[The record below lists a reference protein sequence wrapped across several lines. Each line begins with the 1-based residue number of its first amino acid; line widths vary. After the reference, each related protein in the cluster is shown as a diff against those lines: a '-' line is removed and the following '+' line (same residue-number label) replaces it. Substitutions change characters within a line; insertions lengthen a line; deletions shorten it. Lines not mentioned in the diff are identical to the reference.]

1 MKALGAL
8 TLIALLAA
16 GPTLAEPSAAQR
28 AACTPDVMRLCAS
41 AIPNVGAIKT
51 CLRAQRA
58 SLSAECRVAVDAGEG
73 PRTRAAARS

>member
-58 SLSAECRVAVDAGEG
+58 SLSAECRVAVDAGDG